1 MRKILTA
8 LIDTYNHERY
18 IEKTIVSVLE
28 QGASEDELEVVVV
41 DDGSTDG
48 TASLVEKF
56 APRVKL
62 VTKKNG
68 GQASAFNAG
77 YLAATGQIIA
87 FLDGDDWWAKGKVAA
102 VLNALESDPDIAGVG
117 HGYYEFDESTRRAET
132 RTPARREIL
141 ELTSVASAHAALDGW
156 RFLLMGALTVRRQVL
171 ERIMP
176 IPEEMIFMADS
187 PIQAAAM
194 TMRALV
200 LEEPL
205 FYYRKHAQNL
215 WAVGGEDT
223 EKLRRKY
230 AMTELVYG
238 LVYKELLDLGVAKR
252 TASAL
257 VRGFCFNATR
267 WRLGKFGGSRREAF
281 RTEMDSFREEFED
294 ASLQYRLFKYLVVG
308 GATLAMPPQYFYR
321 LRNWYAERRLGHH
334 RERLLRR
341 ENAVP

>member
-1 MRKILTA
+1 MKPLLTI
-8 LIDTYNHERY
+8 LIDTYNHEKY
-18 IEKTIVSVLE
+18 IEQTLLSVLE
-28 QGASEDELEVVVV
+28 QGLSEAEMELVVV

-48 TASLVEKF
+48 TASVVEKF
-56 APRVKL
+56 GTRVKY
-62 VTKKNG
+62 VRKKNG

-87 FLDGDDWWAKGKVAA
+87 FLDGDDWWAKGKVDA
-102 VLNALESDPDIAGVG
+102 VVNALESDRDIAGVG
-117 HGYYEFDESTRRAET
+117 HGYYEYDETTRRAEAHV
-132 RTPARREIL
+132 PARREIL
-141 ELTSVASAHAALDGW
+141 ELTSVASARAALDGW
-156 RFLLMGALTVRRQVL
+156 RFLLMGALTVRRKVL

-176 IPEEMIFMADS
+176 IPEEMVFMADS

-194 TMRALV
+194 TMRTLV

-215 WAVGGEDT
+215 WSFDGGNK

-238 LVYKELLDLGVAKR
+238 LVYKELLDLGVARR

-257 VRGFCFNATR
+257 VRGFCFNAAR
-267 WRLGKFGGSRREAF
+267 WRLSEFGGSRREAF

-308 GATLAMPPQYFYR
+308 TATLAMPPQYFYR
-321 LRNWYAERRLGHH
+321 LRDWYAERQIGHH
-334 RERLLRR
+334 RERLVHR
-341 ENAVP
+341 EVSR